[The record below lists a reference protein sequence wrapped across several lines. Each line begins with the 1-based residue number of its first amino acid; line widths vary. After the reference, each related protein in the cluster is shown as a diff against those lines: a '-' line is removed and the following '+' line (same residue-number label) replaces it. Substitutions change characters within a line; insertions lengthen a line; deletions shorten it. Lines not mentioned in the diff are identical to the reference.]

1 MTQGSIAFTMNP
13 APNPSPYTVMVN
25 VLGVSNGLIG
35 QVVALPLSPVV
46 QGSISVYID
55 DTNPLDNQP
64 LLQYFQVDS
73 LLDAGP
79 TDNVF
84 SVAVDDNQQVYLTF
98 GDGFNGT
105 IPTLGVNFYANYRV
119 GGGAYGNTAAGTV
132 VDVATS
138 IPGVTVSGS
147 SVMTGGQDPEGNEQI
162 RANAP
167 LAFQTQ
173 GRAVTLLD
181 YQNLA
186 LGVTSVS
193 ASYALANTYNNVSV
207 YILGLNGQLPNAA
220 LVAATQSYLDS
231 RTLIGSTVTVLA
243 PTQITINIGSV
254 SAPVT
259 VGVMPNANRA
269 SVTAGV
275 VLALNNLIA
284 SYGLGGARVALSDVY
299 GAISNVPGVQY
310 AAVPLLA
317 RSDATQSGT
326 SDILLRVSEIPIATL
341 TSINVA
347 ATGGLG

>member
-1 MTQGSIAFTMNP
+1 
-13 APNPSPYTVMVN
+13 
-25 VLGVSNGLIG
+25 
-35 QVVALPLSPVV
+35 
-46 QGSISVYID
+46 
-55 DTNPLDNQP
+55 
-64 LLQYFQVDS
+64 
-73 LLDAGP
+73 
-79 TDNVF
+79 
-84 SVAVDDNQQVYLTF
+84 
-98 GDGFNGT
+98 
-105 IPTLGVNFYANYRV
+105 
-119 GGGAYGNTAAGTV
+119 
-132 VDVATS
+132 
-138 IPGVTVSGS
+138 
-147 SVMTGGQDPEGNEQI
+147 MTGGQDPEGNEQI